1 MAKVIPF
8 KGLRYNLDKIGD
20 LAVVTAPPYDII
32 PPAKQDELYAQ
43 NEYNVIR
50 LEYGKEQDGDNES
63 NNKYTRANE
72 FLQNWI
78 SNDILK
84 FEEKPAFYIY
94 EQVFS
99 LQPGVMKS
107 FKGIIS
113 NVGVADFSENVVLPH
128 EQTLSKAKSDRFD
141 LMTATDANFSQIYS
155 LYMDESGGLHA
166 IINEQSKRE
175 PDVSFTSDE
184 GILQNVWIIT
194 DEGINADI
202 TKLFADKQ
210 LFIADGHHRYET
222 AINYRNKK
230 REENPNYTGDE
241 PFNYVMMMLVDMDD
255 EGLVVFPTHRLIK
268 DLPNFDEVNLVSL
281 LTDNFNVSK
290 IHVTDSNIAG
300 IISEKMGKTLDEKMF
315 SLYTGKNYYYLLEL
329 KDINIMDELFS
340 DMPKEL
346 RHLDV
351 TVLHSLILEQL
362 LGIDKENMAA
372 QKNLTYTR
380 SLDEAITEVQAGK
393 FQCSFIINSTKI
405 SEIKDVCLIGKRMP
419 QKSTYFWPKLVTG
432 IVISKF

>member
-8 KGLRYNLDKIGD
+8 RGLRYNLNKISD
-20 LAVVTAPPYDII
+20 LAAVTAPPYDII
-32 PPAKQDELYAQ
+32 SLEKQDELYAQ

-50 LEYGKEQDGDNES
+50 LEYGKAHNNDDSG

-72 FLQNWI
+72 FLQKWMA
-78 SNDILK
+78 DEILK
-84 FEEKPAFYIY
+84 LDEKPAFYIY
-94 EQVFS
+94 EQIFS

-113 NVGVADFSENVVLPH
+113 QVEIADFTENIVLPH

-155 LYMDESGGLHA
+155 LYMDESGGLRTL
-166 IINEQSKRE
+166 INEQSART
-175 PDVSFTSDE
+175 PDVSFAADE
-184 GILQNVWIIT
+184 GILQNLWIIT
-194 DEGINADI
+194 DEAVNANI

-222 AINYRNKK
+222 AINYRNAK
-230 REENPNYTGDE
+230 REAPPGFTGNEN
-241 PFNYVMMMLVDMDD
+241 FNFVMMMLVDMDD
-255 EGLVVFPTHRLIK
+255 EGLVVFPTHRLIR
-268 DLPNFDEVNLVSL
+268 DLPNFDEVSLVSL

-290 IHVTDSNIAG
+290 IHFTDSDISG
-300 IISEKMGKTLDEKMF
+300 VISEKMGKTLDEKIF

-329 KDINIMDELFS
+329 KDIRVMDDFFP

-346 RHLDV
+346 RYLDV
-351 TVLHSLILEQL
+351 TVLHSLILEQI

-380 SLDEAITEVQAGK
+380 SLDEAIKEVQGAK

-405 SEIKDVCLIGKRMP
+405 NEIKDVCLIGKRMP

-432 IVISKF
+432 IVINKF

>member
-20 LAVVTAPPYDII
+20 LANVTAPPYDII
-32 PPAKQDELYAQ
+32 PPSMQDELYARD
-43 NEYNVIR
+43 EHNVIR
-50 LEYGKEQDGDNES
+50 LEYGKSFDGDGANS
-63 NNKYTRANE
+63 NKYTRASE
-72 FLQNWI
+72 FLQKWM
-78 SNDILK
+78 SDDILK
-84 FEEKPAFYIY
+84 LDEKAAFYIY

-113 NVGVADFSENVVLPH
+113 QVGVAEFSENIVLPH

-141 LMTATDANFSQIYS
+141 LMSATDANFSQIYS
-155 LYMDESGGLHA
+155 LYVDESGSLKQV
-166 IINEQSKRE
+166 INQQSDRE

-184 GILQNVWIIT
+184 GILQNLWLVT
-194 DEGINADI
+194 DEEICDHI
-202 TKLFADKQ
+202 TKMFADKQ

-230 REENPNYTGDE
+230 REENPGYTGDE
-241 PFNYVMMMLVDMDD
+241 AFNNVMMMLVDMDD
-255 EGLVVFPTHRLIK
+255 EGLVVFPTHRLIR
-268 DLPNFDEVNLVSL
+268 DLPNFDEVNLIGL
-281 LTDNFNVSK
+281 LTDNFTVSK
-290 IHVTDSNIAG
+290 IHFTDTGVAG
-300 IISEKMGKTLDEKMF
+300 VISEKMSKTLDEKMF
-315 SLYTGKNYYYLLEL
+315 ALYTGKNYYYLLEL
-329 KDINIMDELFS
+329 KDIRVMDELFP
-340 DMPKEL
+340 DMPKVL
-346 RHLDV
+346 RRLDV

-380 SLDEAITEVQAGK
+380 DLNEAITEVQSNK
-393 FQCSFIINSTKI
+393 FQCSFIINATKI
-405 SEIKDVCLIGKRMP
+405 GEIKEVSLAGEKMP

-432 IVISKF
+432 IVINKF

>member
-20 LAVVTAPPYDII
+20 LAAVTAPPYDII

-84 FEEKPAFYIY
+84 FEAKPAFYIY

-113 NVGVADFSENVVLPH
+113 NVEVADFSENVVLPH

-155 LYMDESGGLHA
+155 LYTDESGGLRA
-166 IINEQSKRE
+166 IINEQSERE

-194 DEGINADI
+194 DESVNASI

-268 DLPNFDEVNLVSL
+268 DLPNFDEVNLVSM

-290 IHVTDSNIAG
+290 IYVTDSDIAG
-300 IISEKMGKTLDEKMF
+300 VISEKMGKTLDEKMF

-329 KDINIMDELFS
+329 KDINIMDELFPS
-340 DMPKEL
+340 MPKEL

-380 SLDEAITEVQAGK
+380 SLDEAITEVQAKK